1 MCYNRNMRKKRLIF
15 YCITLLM
22 FCQVSSVAAAFPAVA
37 ASEAQESA
45 VKEKCETILNELKN
59 IQKTDARTRVYF
71 GGLYETIL
79 TKFVVPFN
87 VRTVENSLSSAELV
101 ENQNKISEAKELFA
115 NDFVSYQQDLE
126 SLVTMDCRTESGKF
140 YDQLVKVRQKRKI
153 VEQDTL
159 KMRSLLSVHVKLA
172 NGLKGKL

>member
-1 MCYNRNMRKKRLIF
+1 MRKKRLIF
-15 YCITLLM
+15 YCIILLM
-22 FCQVSSVAAAFPAVA
+22 LCQVSSVVTAFPAMA

-45 VKEKCETILNELKN
+45 VKEKCETISNELKN
-59 IQKTDARTRVYF
+59 IQKTDARTRVYL
-71 GGLYETIL
+71 GGLYERIL
-79 TKFVVPFN
+79 SKFVVPLN
-87 VRTVENSLSSAELV
+87 VRAVENSLSSAELV

-126 SLVTMDCRTESGKF
+126 SLVTTDCRTEPGEF

-159 KMRSLLSVHVKLA
+159 KMRNLLSEHVKLA